1 MSMLVRTRHSMRLA
15 LSENRLTTAAQPR
28 REEHMAQARALEN
41 EFQTLHEFVKA
52 ARMKLPAQ
60 TWDYLV
66 GGVET
71 ETTLRR
77 NRAAID
83 ALAFRP
89 RVLRNVASVDPSG
102 SLFDKPLRIPVLLAP
117 VGGLESFEPGG
128 GATVARA
135 AHEFGTAMLISSASG
150 PGLEETA
157 AAAPGRK
164 IFQLYVRGDQAWCD
178 DFMQRAAD
186 SGYEAFCLTVD
197 TAHYSRRERDIAKRV
212 VHPWRARATGRE
224 FQAALDW
231 DQVVRCKERLRMPLI
246 LKGIATAEDA
256 ELACEH
262 GVDGVYVSNHGGRQL
277 DHALGSIEVLPEV
290 VQAVKG
296 RGQIIVD
303 GGFSR
308 GSDVVKALTLG
319 ADAVAVGRLYCYAL
333 AAAGAEGITR
343 LLEILEDEIVC
354 SLALLGVRCFAE
366 LDGSYLQQARAV
378 VPPHVHSAFPLLNLE
393 DPGYGGR

>member
-1 MSMLVRTRHSMRLA
+1 
-15 LSENRLTTAAQPR
+15 
-28 REEHMAQARALEN
+28 MASDLEN
-41 EFQTLHEFVKA
+41 DFLTLHEFVKA
-52 ARMKLPAQ
+52 ARMKLPSP

-77 NRAAID
+77 NRM
-83 ALAFRP
+83 ALDSIAFRP
-89 RVLRNVASVDPSG
+89 RVLRNVADVDPSG
-102 SLFDKPLRIPVLLAP
+102 QLFGKKLRIPVLLAP
-117 VGGLESFEPGG
+117 IGGLESFDPGG

-135 AHEFGTAMLISSASG
+135 AHGFGTAMLISSASQ

-157 AAAPGRK
+157 AAAPARK
-164 IFQLYVRGDQAWCD
+164 IFQLYVRGDEAWCD
-178 DFMQRAAD
+178 DIMQRAAD

-197 TAHYSRRERDIAKRV
+197 TAHYSRRERDIAKRIV
-212 VHPWRARATGRE
+212 MPWRQRATGRE

-231 DQVVRCKERLRMPLI
+231 DKVVRFKERLRMPLI

-256 ELACEH
+256 VLACEH

-277 DHALGSIEVLPEV
+277 DHAQGSMEVLPEV
-290 VQAVKG
+290 VAAVRG
-296 RGQIIVD
+296 RAQVIVD

-308 GSDVVKALTLG
+308 GSDVIKALILG

-333 AAAGAEGITR
+333 AAAGAQGVIR
-343 LLEILEDEIVC
+343 LLEILEEEIVC
-354 SLALLGVRCFAE
+354 SLALLGVRCFGE
-366 LDGSYLQQARAV
+366 LDGSYVRPAAAV
-378 VPPHVHSAFPLLNLE
+378 TMPHVHSAFPLLNLD

>member
-1 MSMLVRTRHSMRLA
+1 
-15 LSENRLTTAAQPR
+15 
-28 REEHMAQARALEN
+28 MAPEGKDMASDPDDD
-41 EFQTLHEFVKA
+41 FKTLHEFVKA
-52 ARMKLPAQ
+52 ARMRLPAP

-77 NRAAID
+77 NRMAID
-83 ALAFRP
+83 SLALRP
-89 RVLRNVASVDPSG
+89 RVLRNVADVDPSG
-102 SLFDKPLRIPVLLAP
+102 QLFGRSLRIPVLLAP
-117 VGGLESFEPGG
+117 IGGLESFDPGG

-135 AHEFGTAMLISSASG
+135 AHAFGTAMLISSASG

-157 AAAPGRK
+157 AAAPARK
-164 IFQLYVRGDQAWCD
+164 IFQLYVRGDDAWCD
-178 DFMQRAAD
+178 DVMRRAAD

-197 TAHYSRRERDIAKRV
+197 TAHYSRRERDIAKRIV
-212 VHPWRARATGRE
+212 LPWRRSATGLD

-231 DQVVRCKERLRMPLI
+231 DKVVRFKERLRMPLV

-262 GVDGVYVSNHGGRQL
+262 GVDAVYVSNHGGRQL
-277 DHALGSIEVLPEV
+277 DHAQGSIEVLPEV
-290 VQAVKG
+290 VAAVRG
-296 RGQIIVD
+296 RAQVIVD

-308 GSDVVKALTLG
+308 GSDLIKALILG

-333 AAAGAEGITR
+333 AAAGAEGVTR

-354 SLALLGVRCFAE
+354 SLALLGVRCCSE
-366 LDGSYLQQARAV
+366 LDGSYLSSSAPAA
-378 VPPHVHSAFPLLNLE
+378 PPHVHSAFPLLNLE

>member
-1 MSMLVRTRHSMRLA
+1 M
-15 LSENRLTTAAQPR
+15 AQPP
-28 REEHMAQARALEN
+28 AVEN
-41 EFQTLHEFVKA
+41 GFQTVHEFVKA
-52 ARMKLPAQ
+52 ARMKLPAP

-77 NRAAID
+77 NRMAID
-83 ALAFRP
+83 SLAFRP
-89 RVLRNVASVDPSG
+89 RVLRNVASVDPAG
-102 SLFDKPLRIPVLLAP
+102 RLFDRPLRIPVILAP
-117 VGGLESFEPGG
+117 VGGLESFEAGG

-178 DFMQRAAD
+178 DVMRRAAD

-212 VHPWRARATGRE
+212 VLPWRARATGRE

-231 DQVVRCKERLRMPLI
+231 DQVVRFKERLGMPLI

-290 VQAVKG
+290 VQAVRG
-296 RGQIIVD
+296 RAQIIVD
-303 GGFSR
+303 GAFSR
-308 GSDVVKALTLG
+308 GSDVIKALILG

-333 AAAGAEGITR
+333 AAAGAEGIVR
-343 LLEILEDEIVC
+343 LLEILEDELVC
-354 SLALLGVRCFAE
+354 SLALLGVQCFAE
-366 LDGSYLQQARAV
+366 LDGSYLQQATAV
-378 VPPHVHSAFPLLNLE
+378 TPPHVHSAFPLLNLE